1 MVLLLLATLAA
12 LTPPAAVPLPSSVH
26 DAVVAAVRARVGADA
41 EVEVEHV
48 DALSPLGGAVTDA
61 VILPGAVIGGP
72 LGVMLRGTAQ
82 HDGASLVPVGRAT
95 VRVRVSLS
103 HRHTTRALGRGSRLA
118 DADLAV
124 AHHIL
129 PRGALRAWPDVA
141 ALTDAR
147 VLRDLPEDAC
157 LTWQV
162 VAPSPAVVAGREVS
176 AVVRDGHVE
185 VRATLVAVDSG
196 TIGEVVRVTHTE
208 TRRVMRARVI
218 GRAEVE
224 IRHEP

>member
-1 MVLLLLATLAA
+1 MLLLVAALAA
-12 LTPPAAVPLPSSVH
+12 VSPPAAVTLPSSVR
-26 DAVVAAVRARVGADA
+26 DAVVRAVRARVGADA
-41 EVEVEHV
+41 AVDVERVES
-48 DALSPLGGAVTDA
+48 LSPLRGEVTDA

-72 LGVMLRGTAQ
+72 LGVMLRGMA
-82 HDGASLVPVGRAT
+82 HGDGASLVPVGRAT

-103 HRHTTRALGRGSRLA
+103 HRHTTRALARGSHLA

-124 AHHIL
+124 AHHVL
-129 PRGALRAWPDVA
+129 PRGALRPWPDVA

-162 VAPSPAVVAGREVS
+162 VAPSPAVVGGREVS
-176 AVVRDGHVE
+176 ALVRDGRIE

-196 TIGEVVRVTHTE
+196 TIGDVVRVTHSE

>member
-1 MVLLLLATLAA
+1 MMLLLVAALAAVTPLATVA
-12 LTPPAAVPLPSSVH
+12 LPSSVH
-26 DAVVAAVRARVGADA
+26 AAVVAAVRARVGAEA
-41 EVEVEHV
+41 EVDVERV
-48 DALSPLGGAVTDA
+48 EALSPLGGTVTDA

-72 LGVMLRGTAQ
+72 IGVMLRGTARQ
-82 HDGASLVPVGRAT
+82 DGASLVPVGRAT

-103 HRHTTRALGRGSRLA
+103 HRHTTRPLARGRRLT
-118 DADLAV
+118 DGDLAV
-124 AHHIL
+124 AHHVL
-129 PRGALRAWPDVA
+129 SRGALRAWPDDA

-147 VLRDLPEDAC
+147 VLRDLPADAC

-162 VAPSPAVVAGREVS
+162 VAPSPAVVAGREVA
-176 AVVRDGHVE
+176 AVVRDGRVE

-196 TIGEVVRVTHTE
+196 AIGEVVRVTHTG